1 MKKAFYLLIIVFVL
15 SIPNSVYALNEVN
28 VYFFHKKTCD
38 ICEQERIYL
47 QALKER
53 YPNMR
58 IYSYEVSDEINYELM
73 VKARGIFNDT
83 RTGVPYTVI
92 ADTPY
97 HGFSQAIK
105 GNFQRSVYLASTNKY
120 DNKVGQML
128 NLTYKDNLEGTVQEY
143 KENSDYTI
151 EEHGEGTHPDYT
163 EYSSTFK
170 KYRAS
175 IILIGSG
182 LILLIIYLILKIV
195 EKRRYE

>member
-1 MKKAFYLLIIVFVL
+1 MKKVFYLLIITLLLV
-15 SIPNSVYALNEVN
+15 IPNSVYALNEVN

-58 IYSYEVSDEINYELM
+58 IYSYEVSDEHNYDLM
-73 VKARGIFNDT
+73 MQARKIFDDT

-97 HGFSQAIK
+97 HGFSQGIK

-120 DNKVGQML
+120 ENKVGQML
-128 NLTYKDNLEGTVQEY
+128 NLTYKDDLEGTVKEY
-143 KENSDYTI
+143 KENTDYTI

-163 EYSSTFK
+163 ETTSTFK
-170 KYRAS
+170 KYKAS
-175 IILIGSG
+175 IILISSG
-182 LILLIIYLILKIV
+182 LVLLIIYLILKIV

>member
-1 MKKAFYLLIIVFVL
+1 MKKILYILITVLLLV
-15 SIPNSVYALNEVN
+15 IPNSVYALNEVN

-38 ICEQERIYL
+38 ICEQERVYL

-58 IYSYEVSDEINYELM
+58 IYSYEVSDEHNYDLM
-73 VKARGIFNDT
+73 LQARKIFDDT

-97 HGFSQAIK
+97 HGFSQGIK

-120 DNKVGQML
+120 ENKVGQML
-128 NLTYKDNLEGTVQEY
+128 NLTYKNDLEGTVQEY
-143 KENSDYTI
+143 KENTDYTI
-151 EEHGEGTHPDYT
+151 EEHGEGTHPKYT
-163 EYSSTFK
+163 DNTSTFK
-170 KYRAS
+170 KYQAS

>member
-1 MKKAFYLLIIVFVL
+1 MKKILYLLLIAFLLV
-15 SIPNSVYALNEVN
+15 IPNSVYALNEVN

-47 QALKER
+47 QALKDR

-58 IYSYEVSDEINYELM
+58 IYSYEVSDEHNYELM
-73 VKARGIFNDT
+73 QQARNIFNDT

-97 HGFSQAIK
+97 HGFSQGIK

-120 DNKVGQML
+120 ENKVGQML
-128 NLTYKDNLEGTVQEY
+128 NLTYKDDLEGEVQEY
-143 KENSDYTI
+143 KENSDYVI
-151 EEHGEGTHPDYT
+151 EEKGEGYHPTYT
-163 EYSSTFK
+163 ETSSTFK
-170 KYRAS
+170 KYKAS

-182 LILLIIYLILKIV
+182 LILLVIYLILKIV
-195 EKRRYE
+195 ERRRSY